1 MPSREAACRQ
11 AQCREPNDGSRPGA
25 YSAAAAWPGFL
36 QAWAAAALPQVR
48 RRRPTSSRRARW
60 TDFFKTGQVDAGV
73 LEEGRERPQADK
85 LASIDGMR
93 AEVQQLRAIWVAA
106 GGGDAGG

>member
-1 MPSREAACRQ
+1 VA
-11 AQCREPNDGSRPGA
+11 GV
-25 YSAAAAWPGFL
+25 SASVGGNSVA
-36 QAWAAAALPQVR
+36 QVR